1 MGFVLIDTKK
11 IYNDTQKDYGKIC
24 QINDK
29 IGVFLSFNDNNT
41 LNVSF
46 YVNDNN

>member
-1 MGFVLIDTKK
+1 MGFVLSNNKK

-29 IGVFLSFNDNNT
+29 IGVFNL
-41 LNVSF
+41 LMIIIL
-46 YVNDNN
+46 

>member
-1 MGFVLIDTKK
+1 MGFVLSVIKK

-29 IGVFLSFNDNNT
+29 I
-41 LNVSF
+41 NVSF
-46 YVNDNN
+46 YVNDENKELPLKFTK